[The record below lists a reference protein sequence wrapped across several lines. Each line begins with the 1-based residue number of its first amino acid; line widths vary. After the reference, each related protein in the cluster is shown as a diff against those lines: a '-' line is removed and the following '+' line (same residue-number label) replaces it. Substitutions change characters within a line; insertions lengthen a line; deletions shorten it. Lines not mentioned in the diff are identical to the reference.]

1 MGRLGTVGRLAFGT
15 AILAFGVIS
24 LAYTDFVSSLQPV
37 PASVP
42 GYGTLAVLSGLALTA
57 AGGAIA
63 VGRGLR
69 TAGLLLGAFLA
80 SWILFLHVP
89 SAFLEPALLRSPWWI
104 RTFETLTF
112 AGAALILATAA
123 DPLAPRYRIDRARVA
138 IGLSLPVFGV
148 LHLVYPESVAA
159 LIPPWYP
166 LPMFWAYFTGFAQI
180 AAGLAIA
187 TGVLPRLAATAA
199 GLMYGL
205 WALTLHTPRNW
216 CRLYGPCE
224 AFPELPMVEWA
235 NLRPEVTS
243 LFVAVGM
250 CGAAWIVA
258 GSMARGD
265 GTAGEHDD
273 ADRAPEVRAPAKA
286 EADRGG

>member
-1 MGRLGTVGRLAFGT
+1 MRRLRTVGRLAFGT

-42 GYGTLAVLSGLALTA
+42 GYGGLALLSGLALA
-57 AGGAIA
+57 AGGGAIA
-63 VGRGLR
+63 VGRGVR
-69 TAGLLLGAFLA
+69 AAGLLLSAFLA

-104 RTFETLTF
+104 RTFETLIF
-112 AGAALILATAA
+112 ASAALILATDA
-123 DPLAPRYRIDRARVA
+123 DPLAPRQRIDRARIA

-148 LHLVYPESVAA
+148 LHLVYPASVAA

-187 TGVLPRLAATAA
+187 TGVLSRLAATAA

-224 AFPELPMVEWA
+224 AFPDLPLVEWA
-235 NLRPEVTS
+235 NLRPELTS

-250 CGAAWIVA
+250 CGAAWTLA
-258 GSMARGD
+258 GTLACGP
-265 GTAGEHDD
+265 GTAGEPHDAD
-273 ADRAPEVRAPAKA
+273 RSPADRAPVEA
-286 EADRGG
+286 ETDRGG